1 MSDWLHPTW
10 LMLLGAAVLPLMS
23 GRLRQAWMVIVPAV
37 TLVWMFMLA
46 QGESGATE
54 LFGMTLQWFRVDA
67 LSLAFGQAF
76 ALVALIGAIYALHV
90 EDKVQHTAAFV
101 YVGAALGVIFAGDL
115 ITLYVFWE
123 MMMISSVWLIWCRR
137 EPAAV
142 AAGMRYLLMHA
153 LGGVLLLGG
162 IILTY
167 LETGSVHFDAVSS
180 SGWGFY
186 LLLIGILVNAAV
198 PPLHAWLADAYPRA
212 TLTGAIFL
220 CAVTTKTAV
229 YVLARGFP
237 GTEILIGLG
246 VVMAC
251 YGGIYAL
258 LVNDIRRI
266 LAYQVIGQVGYMV
279 AGVGMGTLLA
289 MNGVVAHAFAG
300 ALYKA
305 LLFMAAGAVIHAT
318 GTSRLNDLGGLARS
332 MPLVFAFFLVGAL
345 SISAMPLLSGF
356 VSKTM
361 IIEAAA
367 DERLGTVYLLM
378 SAASAITFIAVTMR
392 LGWFAFFDRP
402 GSASPVQAIPLN
414 MTAAMAI
421 TAALCF
427 LIGVLPSQFYQVL
440 PDVVDYHAYTIGHL
454 LWELQLLLFA
464 GLTFFLLREKLR
476 PRPGITLDIDWIYR
490 QVLTK
495 QSLALQA
502 AIEQLWNDF
511 LARMQRRMLWVFESV
526 NKHHGPQG
534 VLARTWPTGSMVL
547 WVAVLLAA
555 SLLVYYL

>member
-1 MSDWLHPTW
+1 MNEVLHPT
-10 LMLLGAAVLPLMS
+10 LFMLFGAALLPLMP
-23 GRLRQAWMVIVPAV
+23 GRLRQAWMLLLPAGV
-37 TLVWMFMLA
+37 LIWMFSLTP
-46 QGESGATE
+46 GESGALE
-54 LFGMTLQWFRVDA
+54 LFGMELTMFRVDA
-67 LSLAFGQAF
+67 LSLAFAQAF

-90 EDKVQHTAAFV
+90 QERLQHAAAFV

-115 ITLYVFWE
+115 ITLYIFWE
-123 MMMISSVWLIWCRR
+123 MMMVASVWLIWCRR
-137 EPAAV
+137 EGAAL

-162 IILTY
+162 IILVY
-167 LETGSVHFDAVSS
+167 LETGSVRFDAVEV

-186 LLLIGILVNAAV
+186 LMLIGILVNAAV
-198 PPLHAWLADAYPRA
+198 PPLHAWLADAYPQA
-212 TLTGAIFL
+212 TLTGAVFL
-220 CAVTTKTAV
+220 CALTTKTAV
-229 YVLARGFP
+229 YTLARGFP

-246 VVMAC
+246 VFMAC

-300 ALYKA
+300 TLYKA
-305 LLFMAAGAVIHAT
+305 LLFMAAGALIHAT
-318 GTSRLNDLGGLARS
+318 GSSRLSDLGGLARA
-332 MPLVFAFFLVGAL
+332 MPAVFLLFMVGAL

-367 DERLGTVYLLM
+367 DERLGMVYLLM
-378 SAASAITFIAVTMR
+378 SAASAVTFMAVTLR

-402 GSASPVQAIPLN
+402 CPTEPSKAVPAN
-414 MTAAMAI
+414 MMIAMTIA
-421 TAALCF
+421 AALCF
-427 LIGVLPSQFYQVL
+427 LIGLLPAQFYQLL
-440 PDVVDYHAYTIGHL
+440 PDTVDYQAYTIGHL

-464 GLTFFLLREKLR
+464 GLAFFLLRERLR
-476 PRPGITLDIDWIYR
+476 PRAGIVLDVDWLYR
-490 QVLTK
+490 RLLA
-495 QSLALQA
+495 SLALTLQNSVDQA
-502 AIEQLWNDF
+502 WNR
-511 LARMQRRMLWVFESV
+511 LIGGVQRRLLWVLESV
-526 NKHHGPQG
+526 NRHHGPQG

-555 SLLVYYL
+555 SLLLYYL

>member
-1 MSDWLHPTW
+1 MNEGLHPT
-10 LMLLGAAVLPLMS
+10 LFMLLGAALLPLMP
-23 GRLRQAWMVIVPAV
+23 GRLRQAWMVFVPACV
-37 TLVWMFMLA
+37 LIWMFTLA
-46 QGESGATE
+46 HGESGAIE
-54 LFGMTLQWFRVDA
+54 LFGMELLMFRVDA

-76 ALVALIGAIYALHV
+76 ALIALIGAIYALHV
-90 EDKVQHTAAFV
+90 QDKLQHAAAFA

-123 MMMISSVWLIWCRR
+123 MMMIASVWLIWCRR
-137 EPAAV
+137 EPAAL

-167 LETGSVHFDAVSS
+167 LETGSVRFDAVGS

-198 PPLHAWLADAYPRA
+198 PPLHAWLADAYPQA
-212 TLTGAIFL
+212 TLTGAVFL
-220 CAVTTKTAV
+220 CALTTKTAV

-237 GTEILIGLG
+237 GTEVLIGLG
-246 VVMAC
+246 VFMAC
-251 YGGIYAL
+251 YGAIYAL

-305 LLFMAAGAVIHAT
+305 LLFMAAGALIYAT
-318 GTSRLNDLGGLARS
+318 GSSRLSDLGGLARA
-332 MPLVFAFFLVGAL
+332 MPATFLLFMVGAL

-378 SAASAITFIAVTMR
+378 SAASAITFIAVTLR

-402 GSASPVQAIPLN
+402 CVTAPSKAIPPN
-414 MTAAMAI
+414 MMVAMSIA
-421 TAALCF
+421 AALCF
-427 LIGVLPSQFYQVL
+427 LIGVLPAQFYQLL
-440 PDVVDYHAYTIGHL
+440 PDPVDYHAYTTGHL

-464 GLTFFLLREKLR
+464 GLSFFLLRERLR
-476 PRPGITLDIDWIYR
+476 PRPGIVLDVDWLYR
-490 QVLTK
+490 QLLSNFALTL
-495 QSLALQA
+495 QSGVDRVWHRILGSV
-502 AIEQLWNDF
+502 
-511 LARMQRRMLWVFESV
+511 QRRLMWVLESV
-526 NKHHGPQG
+526 NRHHGPQG